1 VTEANAELMTLTE
14 TRPELAPAA
23 QLVPPPAPEPDGLAA
38 YLGTGDH
45 KKIGRLYIAFSMLY
59 LLVSLGASAVLA
71 FEQSDQSGLDVFTSG
86 SYFQVLSLA
95 SQGLVF
101 LGLLPLLLGLAIL
114 VTPLQVGS
122 RTIAFPRAAA
132 ASFWGYLV
140 GGGMLIGAYG
150 INGGPGGGDTQ
161 AVDLWILSFGI
172 VIASL
177 LIGTV
182 CVVTTVITLRTPG
195 MYLDRVPLFSWSMVV
210 AGSLWI
216 FTLPVVLA
224 SLLLAYLDHRYGR
237 MGLGGNYDLYPWI
250 HWTTRPPQV
259 FLYAIPAIGIVAEL
273 IPVAAGARQRLYK
286 TVMALIALTGALAF
300 GAYTVLLYRDLGTEV
315 VTLPIVG
322 SDFSIYSNYYLVI
335 AMVTLPLP
343 ILLLLGAWTDTL
355 VRGTNRRFDAGL
367 LFALATGLLL
377 LLGTATAALSM
388 YEPLD
393 LAQTSWLAG
402 VASLAIGAGLVGGL
416 GGCYWWATKIWGI
429 TLPAALAMAV
439 VVAALAGSL
448 LVGGGQLAAGAAEQP
463 DVILLAANGG
473 EVPYAGVLE
482 VDTLVD
488 TGNLVSTV
496 GWALLGLSVLLMG
509 LGVIGAAVRRPS
521 GDDEGSAE
529 DVVPNDPWDGFTLEW
544 ATQSPPIT
552 GNFTDVALVTS
563 AAPLLDER
571 EARGGND

>member
-1 VTEANAELMTLTE
+1 MSEANAELMTLTE

-45 KKIGRLYIAFSMLY
+45 KKVGRLYIAFSLLY
-59 LLVSLGASAVLA
+59 LLASLGSSAVLA
-71 FEQSDQSGLDVFTSG
+71 FEQSDQTGLDIFETG
-86 SYFQVLSLA
+86 SYFQALSLT

-101 LGLLPLLLGLAIL
+101 LGVLPLLLGLAIL

-140 GGGMLIGAYG
+140 GGGMLIAAYG
-150 INGGPGGGDTQ
+150 INGGPGGGDAQ
-161 AVDLWILSFGI
+161 AVDLWILSFGM
-172 VIASL
+172 VIGSL
-177 LIGTV
+177 LVGAV

-237 MGLGGNYDLYPWI
+237 VGLGGNYDLYPWI
-250 HWTTRPPQV
+250 HWTVRPPQV
-259 FLYAIPAIGIVAEL
+259 FLYAIPAVGIVAEL

-286 TVMALIALTGALAF
+286 TVMALIAMLGALAF
-300 GAYTVLLYRDLGTEV
+300 GAYTVLIYRDLGAEV
-315 VTLPIVG
+315 VTLELAG
-322 SDFSIYSNYYLVI
+322 GDFSIYSNWFLVI
-335 AMVTLPLP
+335 ALVTLPLP
-343 ILLLLGAWTDTL
+343 VLLLLGAWTDTL
-355 VRGTNRRFDAGL
+355 LRGEERRFDAGL
-367 LFALATGLLL
+367 LFGLATGLLL
-377 LLGTATAALSM
+377 LVATGAAALAM
-388 YEPLD
+388 FEPLD

-402 VASLAIGAGLVGGL
+402 VASLAIGAGVVGGL
-416 GGCYWWATKIWGI
+416 GGCYWWATKIWGV
-429 TLPAALAMAV
+429 TLAQGLAMAV
-439 VVAALAGSL
+439 VVAGLAGTL
-448 LVGGGQLAAGAAEQP
+448 LVGGGQLAAGAADQP
-463 DVILLAANGG
+463 DVILVAANGA
-473 EVPYAGVLE
+473 EEPFAGVLE
-482 VDTLVD
+482 VESLVD

-509 LGVIGAAVRRPS
+509 LGVVGAAVRSPAE
-521 GDDEGSAE
+521 GDDEAAVSS
-529 DVVPNDPWDGFTLEW
+529 DPWNGFTLEW
-544 ATQSPPIT
+544 ATQSPPVA
-552 GNFTDVALVTS
+552 GNFTEVALVTS

-571 EARGGND
+571 EARGGTD